1 MHWDTQ
7 TIIFLMVII
16 GLVGLV
22 LGMIF
27 GASLARPRYRR
38 EGRY

>member
-16 GLVGLV
+16 GLVCLV
-22 LGMIF
+22 LGMII
-27 GASLARPRYRR
+27 GASLARPRYTRD
-38 EGRY
+38 GR